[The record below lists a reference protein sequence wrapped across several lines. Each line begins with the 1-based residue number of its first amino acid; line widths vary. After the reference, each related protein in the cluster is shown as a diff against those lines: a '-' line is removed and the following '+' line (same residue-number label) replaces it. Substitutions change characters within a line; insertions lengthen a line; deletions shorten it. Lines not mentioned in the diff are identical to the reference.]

1 MTDIILDLIYKVD
14 CFILFY
20 VKDIF
25 FHNPLI
31 FWVVST
37 ILLVAILYWFKVVS
51 DLVFFDNVFSVL
63 YVVFILGIV
72 TERGY
77 LYFLLYSVTVMF
89 SCSLKV
95 IDNASF
101 DCFKKLLYLIIYY
114 TIIIL
119 IINYALMFI
128 IVEYDHIFWI
138 RPIPEPIIYSRVYPQ
153 ILVCILCLGGFLS
166 LKNDLDCVII
176 PIYYMIILSAAIY
189 IFEAGDLFTSYLV
202 IELQSLTVYVLI
214 GYRKYSNSSS
224 DSSLK
229 YFIIGSIGSGILSY
243 GISSI
248 HSLTGSLGFNDLGIL
263 FDNMI
268 HTSTD
273 VSYSILIGFLLIL
286 IGLFIKLGVVP
297 FHYWILDVY
306 SNIPISY
313 LYFILTVPKISL
325 IYFLFGVLTL
335 LVKVTF
341 QWPLMIEI
349 VYTFLKVIGILS
361 IFIGSVYAL
370 YQTSIKR
377 MLVLSSVANTGFILL
392 AFSLNTLVGFTGIL
406 FLFIIYIINLTL
418 ISILLYLVLNLYKD
432 LELDNLSDFYTLV
445 RVNKPLCAFLILSI
459 LSAAGIPPMSGFFPK
474 LCICYALYANGNY
487 ILALYRLV
495 MSIFMR
501 FYYIRLVEYLWF
513 HDMKEFRINQYYI
526 TKDIIVW
533 VLCILIILN
542 VFSIFLQVPLFSY
555 LYYIVSFLYQ

>member
-1 MTDIILDLIYKVD
+1 M
-14 CFILFY
+14 
-20 VKDIF
+20 
-25 FHNPLI
+25 
-31 FWVVST
+31 
-37 ILLVAILYWFKVVS
+37 
-51 DLVFFDNVFSVL
+51 
-63 YVVFILGIV
+63 V

-89 SCSLKV
+89 LCSLKV

-214 GYRKYSNSSS
+214 GYRKYSNSSL

-229 YFIIGSIGSGILSY
+229 YFIIGSIGSGILLY
-243 GISSI
+243 GISLIYSI
-248 HSLTGSLGFNDLGIL
+248 TGSLGFNDLGIL

-286 IGLFIKLGVVP
+286 IGFFIKLGVVP
-297 FHYWILDVY
+297 FHY
-306 SNIPISY
+306 
-313 LYFILTVPKISL
+313 
-325 IYFLFGVLTL
+325 
-335 LVKVTF
+335 
-341 QWPLMIEI
+341 
-349 VYTFLKVIGILS
+349 
-361 IFIGSVYAL
+361 
-370 YQTSIKR
+370 
-377 MLVLSSVANTGFILL
+377 
-392 AFSLNTLVGFTGIL
+392 
-406 FLFIIYIINLTL
+406 
-418 ISILLYLVLNLYKD
+418 
-432 LELDNLSDFYTLV
+432 
-445 RVNKPLCAFLILSI
+445 
-459 LSAAGIPPMSGFFPK
+459 
-474 LCICYALYANGNY
+474 
-487 ILALYRLV
+487 
-495 MSIFMR
+495 
-501 FYYIRLVEYLWF
+501 
-513 HDMKEFRINQYYI
+513 
-526 TKDIIVW
+526 
-533 VLCILIILN
+533 
-542 VFSIFLQVPLFSY
+542 
-555 LYYIVSFLYQ
+555 